1 MTNFLTETDRV
12 LSRNHK
18 TWDDVRWVGTREI
31 ELDIDAF
38 KDVASGIDYDSGYGI
53 QEIVD
58 DIVIVGDNW
67 YLERQAY
74 DGAERWR
81 YITIP
86 TRPMQDYTGKDFTL
100 RSPYGTDDFA
110 NVNKDI
116 LST

>member
-1 MTNFLTETDRV
+1 MINFLTETNHV

-18 TWDDVRWVGTREI
+18 TWNDVRWVGTREI

-38 KDVASGIDYDSGYGI
+38 KDVASVLDYDSGYGI

-58 DIVIVGDNW
+58 DILIVGDDW
-67 YLERQAY
+67 YLKRQSF
-74 DGAERWR
+74 DGAERWQ
-81 YITIP
+81 YVDIP
-86 TRPMQDYTGKDFTL
+86 KRPAKTYNGKNFTL

-110 NVNKDI
+110 NVNEDV